1 MNADA
6 SEIVSTARRV
16 LGLQLGVLV
25 LVAAGF
31 FLVKGYW
38 EALSALYGGFIS
50 VVVAFLL
57 SRGVIRATNAAPHDH
72 KKSMLILY
80 LSAAQRFLLV
90 VVLFGVGL
98 ALLKLQPLPVVA
110 GFISAQLVYLAAMRG
125 GERGG
130 S

>member
-16 LGLQLGVLV
+16 LGLQLGALV

-31 FLVKGYW
+31 FLVKGHW
-38 EALSALYGGFIS
+38 EALSALYGGLIS

-57 SRGVIRATNAAPHDH
+57 SRGVLRAANAAPHDH

-90 VVLFGVGL
+90 AVLFGVGL
-98 ALLKLQPLPVVA
+98 AMLKLQPLPTVA
-110 GFISAQLVYLAAMRG
+110 GFIAAQLVYLVAMRG
-125 GERGG
+125 G